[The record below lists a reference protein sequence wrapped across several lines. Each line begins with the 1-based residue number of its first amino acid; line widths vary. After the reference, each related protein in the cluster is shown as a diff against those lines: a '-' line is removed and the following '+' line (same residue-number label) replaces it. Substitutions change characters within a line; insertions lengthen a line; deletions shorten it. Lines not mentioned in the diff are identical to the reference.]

1 MAGQS
6 RRRWAIAAGVAVAG
20 VWVWFASGVRP
31 FTVPAEVLTF
41 APGLLVLLVTLRRR
55 AEPSTPAVVAGDRAA
70 LSGWKRSSSWLPW
83 IFVVAALCALELTEL
98 FAQPRSAHPTLSSL
112 TNTVL
117 DNHPGRFVG
126 YAIWLAL
133 GWALIR
139 DLRDRHK

>member
-1 MAGQS
+1 MTGQG
-6 RRRWAIAAGVAVAG
+6 RRRPAIAAGVAVAV

-41 APGLLVLLVTLRRR
+41 VPGLLVLLVTLRRR
-55 AEPSTPAVVAGDRAA
+55 AEPSDPGVAAADVAAVRG
-70 LSGWKRSSSWLPW
+70 LKRSTRWLPW

-98 FAQPRSAHPTLSSL
+98 FAQPRSSHPTLSSV
-112 TNTVL
+112 TNTL
-117 DNHPGRFVG
+117 LGNHPGRFVG

-139 DLRDRHK
+139 DLRDRHE